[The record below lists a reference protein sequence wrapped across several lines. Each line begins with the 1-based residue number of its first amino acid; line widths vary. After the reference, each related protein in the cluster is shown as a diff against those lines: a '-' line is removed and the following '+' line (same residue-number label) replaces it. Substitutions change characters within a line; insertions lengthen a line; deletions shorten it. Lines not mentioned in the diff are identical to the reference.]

1 MKAGVMED
9 VLQTARDEETFARAK
24 RLGFTGVEVVPA
36 RAELER
42 GDRLEPLRRARDET
56 GLEVPSL
63 VLGEHSDLGGI
74 ADADPVVAEHARVD
88 VARAIDWAVALG
100 ADAILVPFFG
110 RAELVDDADLDRA
123 AAAFGPLCRQAGE
136 RGVTLCYEGTLPA
149 PRILALSE
157 RVGSRAFGCYFD
169 LANPVV
175 RGLDTATEIRAL
187 AGLIR
192 RVHFKDT
199 RVTAGDCAPGLG
211 RVDFAE
217 SHEALG
223 EIGYDGWLVLE
234 TPPAPPE
241 LVARDLGF
249 ARSVFP
255 SLERSVT
262 WPRLGIFT
270 YDFAAGEWDRL
281 VETCRRMGLETVQ
294 LGMPMLEE
302 CLERP
307 DRIDALVE
315 LLADADISIAALAG
329 YRNLVAPDPGKRR
342 ANIDFLQRCLELAP
356 RFGTSVVATES
367 GTRHPEG
374 DWTDSPENW
383 RPETWE
389 LLDEAIGELL
399 PVAQRSGSILAL
411 EGSVKN
417 VLRTAGQLTGLLER
431 FPSPHL
437 QVVCDPYNYLS
448 SHLLPARE
456 RVTTAFLQ
464 GFEHRFVLA
473 HLKDVDPG
481 GAETGTGE
489 FGTGVFPQ
497 RPYVDF
503 LRERRPDLPII
514 IEHLPLDH
522 VPRAISLL
530 RELSRSAAPSASP
543 PAADR
548 RGRRRPRHARTQTDA

>member
-1 MKAGVMED
+1 MQD
-9 VLQTARDEETFARAK
+9 VLQTVRDEDTFARAK
-24 RLGFTGVEVVPA
+24 RLGFTGVEVVPS
-36 RAELER
+36 RAELR
-42 GDRLEPLRRARDET
+42 DGDRLERLQRASDET
-56 GLEVPSL
+56 GLAVPSI

-74 ADADPVVAEHARVD
+74 ADPDSAVAEDARAE

-100 ADAILVPFFG
+100 AEAILVPFFG
-110 RAELVDDADLDRA
+110 RAELVDDSDVDRA
-123 AAAFGPLCRQAGE
+123 AAAFQPLCRLAGE

-149 PRILALSE
+149 SRILALSE

-175 RGLDTATEIRAL
+175 RGLDTATEVRAL
-187 AGLIR
+187 GGLIR

-199 RVTAGDCAPGLG
+199 HVDPGDCAPGLG
-211 RVDFAE
+211 RVDFGE
-217 SHEALG
+217 SYEALR

-241 LVARDLGF
+241 LVARDLAF
-249 ARSVFP
+249 AQSVFP
-255 SLERSVT
+255 SLARSDT

-270 YDFAAGEWDRL
+270 YDFAAGEWDSL
-281 VETCRRMGLETVQ
+281 VESCRRMGLETVQ
-294 LGMPMLEE
+294 LGTPILEE
-302 CLERP
+302 CLDRP
-307 DRIDALVE
+307 DRIDSLVQ
-315 LLADADISIAALAG
+315 LLAAEDISIAALAG
-329 YRNLVAPDPGKRR
+329 YRNLVAPDPAKRR
-342 ANIDFLQRCLELAP
+342 ANIEFLERCLELAT

-374 DWTDSPENW
+374 DWTDSAENW
-383 RPETWE
+383 HPETWE
-389 LLDEAIGELL
+389 LLDEAIGELV
-399 PVAQRSGSILAL
+399 PVAERAGSILAL

-431 FPSPHL
+431 FPSRHL

-456 RVTTAFLQ
+456 RVTSDFLQ

-497 RPYVDF
+497 RLYVDF
-503 LRERRPDLPII
+503 LAEHRPDLPLIL
-514 IEHLPLDH
+514 EHLPLDH
-522 VPRAISLL
+522 VPQAIRLL
-530 RELSRSAAPSASP
+530 RELAA
-543 PAADR
+543 
-548 RGRRRPRHARTQTDA
+548 